1 MIEVQIE
8 NKVFG
13 KTYDVTT
20 LITSLDFSDSLNDGC
35 SKLEFSYL
43 NEGMVFPNGSLVR
56 LIYDTTNVF
65 CGYIFSYERSQSKEI
80 SAVAYDQIRYL
91 KAKDTMVIKDMRADE
106 LIAAIAAKFQLKT
119 GTLANTGYKLPVA
132 VKDNQTYL
140 DMIYEALSNTLVSTK
155 KKFAFYDN
163 YGMLQLT
170 DLMDMRLPLII
181 GDGSLA
187 TGYKYGQSIDENTYN
202 LIKLSRENEN
212 TGKREIYIAQD
223 STSFKQFGML
233 QYFETVDKNS
243 NPEQIK
249 NKADALLKLMNSE
262 TKSMSVDAIGDIR
275 VRAGCGIVA
284 KIAELELT
292 HYLLVKSC
300 KHSFKSN
307 LHTMSLELVL

>member
-1 MIEVQIE
+1 MMEVQIE
-8 NKVFG
+8 NKANG
-13 KTYDVTT
+13 KAYNVTT
-20 LITSLDFSDSLNDGC
+20 LITTLSFSDSLNDGC

-56 LIYDTTNVF
+56 FIYNQTNVF
-65 CGYIFSYERSQSKEI
+65 CGYIFSYERSQGKEI

-91 KAKDTMVIKDMRADE
+91 KAKDTMLVKDMRADE
-106 LIAAIAAKFQLKT
+106 LVAAIAAKFALKV
-119 GTLANTGYKLPVA
+119 GTLANTGYKLPVG

-140 DMIYEALSNTLVSTK
+140 DMIYDALSNTLVNTGN
-155 KKFAFYDN
+155 KFAFYDS
-163 YGMLQLT
+163 YGVLQLT
-170 DLMDMRLPLII
+170 NLMDMRLPLVI

-187 TGYKYGQSIDENTYN
+187 TGYKYGQSIDDNTYN
-202 LIKLSRENEN
+202 LIKLSRENEK

-223 STSFKQFGML
+223 SNSFKKFGVL
-233 QYFETVDKNS
+233 QYFESVDKNS

-249 NKADALLKLMNSE
+249 AKADGLLKLMNSE

-284 KIAELELT
+284 RIADLELT
-292 HYLLVKSC
+292 HYLMVHSC
-300 KHSFKSN
+300 KHTFKSN